1 MTNFESWLKE
11 KYPDIRL
18 SVHQTNMV
26 NHIYRSPLGCG
37 KTFLIGLL
45 HEYDN
50 VRPALHTIK
59 RSLDESKDRWDLDI
73 NDEALRRTF
82 IEGSWD
88 TTTGEVMLENR

>member
-50 VRPALHTIK
+50 VHPALHYVKRKPDEWQDRLDLGIK
-59 RSLDESKDRWDLDI
+59 EES
-73 NDEALRRTF
+73 LRRTL